1 MMDETVK
8 ILFPC
13 VCIILA
19 YTIFFI
25 FLLKS
30 DLRRLRDDFEKFKVD
45 YWKDVFGRK

>member
-1 MMDETVK
+1 MDETIR

-13 VCIILA
+13 VCIILL

-30 DLRRLRDDFEKFKVD
+30 DLRRLRDDFEQFRID
-45 YWKDVFGRK
+45 YWKDSFKR